1 MKKNTLALNIGEK
14 ALIEGFGIV
23 RCIKINI
30 KYDTSPCLQCC
41 MYGKHGGCM
50 SGELV
55 NIDSLGYCIG
65 EYRNKK
71 GLDNCEEGV
80 IFTRVTAVVKLKN
93 IKL

>member
-1 MKKNTLALNIGEK
+1 MKKNTLALNIGEE

-23 RCIKINI
+23 RCVKTNTKSDI
-30 KYDTSPCLQCC
+30 SFCSQCC
-41 MYGKHGGCM
+41 MYGKYGGCM

-55 NIDSLGYCIG
+55 NIDSLGYCLG

-80 IFTRVTAVVKLKN
+80 IFTRITAVVKLKD

>member
-1 MKKNTLALNIGEK
+1 MKKNTLALNIGEE
-14 ALIEGFGIV
+14 ALIEGFGVV

-30 KYDTSPCLQCC
+30 KYDISHCLQCC
-41 MYGKHGGCM
+41 MYEKHRGCM
-50 SGELV
+50 SGELI
-55 NIDSLGYCIG
+55 NIDNLGYCIDG
-65 EYRNKK
+65 YRNKK